1 MSENLPKFTFIV
13 PVRDESAR
21 IDRCLASIRGQDYP
35 REQIEIHVPDQGSTD
50 DTREKARS
58 YGALVTANPAQRG
71 IFSMPAAFR
80 QAGGDLI
87 CVMAADNVLRPSFAR
102 RMAEPFVDPS
112 VRFAFAHVTDDRPD
126 YALTTRY
133 INRFTDPFNQ
143 FIYGAA
149 CNSREFHKAYAPLR
163 TTPNYALYRF
173 PAERPPLLAI
183 AQGAVIRAP
192 YSMPDDYEDDVGCV
206 FDMIASGAVMACV
219 DEPLVDHYTTTG
231 LFDLLKKFQ
240 PRIAKNFK
248 PASSLRWRDRYVPA
262 DRRFRRS
269 LWPFYAVSIVPPV
282 FVALW
287 RALRDREPLWLFHPI
302 IGFAFAWITAIEA
315 CKNLGDAFDLLF
327 NRHAVPSG
335 ETSKE

>member
-1 MSENLPKFTFIV
+1 MSGRVPKITFIV

-21 IDRCLASIRGQDYP
+21 IDRCLASIRAQEYP
-35 REQIEIHVPDQGSTD
+35 ADKIEIILPDQGSTD

-58 YGALVTANPAQRG
+58 YGALVTENPAQRA

-80 QAGGDLI
+80 QASGDLI
-87 CVMAADNVLRPSFAR
+87 CVMAADNVVHPSFAR
-102 RMAEPFVDPS
+102 RMAEPFEDPS

-133 INRFTDPFNQ
+133 FNRFTDPFNQ
-143 FIYGAA
+143 FMYGAA
-149 CNSREFHKAYAPLR
+149 CNSREFHKAYTPLR
-163 TTPNYALYRF
+163 TTPNFALYRF
-173 PAERPPLLAI
+173 PPQRPPLLAI
-183 AQGAVIRAP
+183 AQGAVLRAP
-192 YSMPDDYEDDVGCV
+192 FSMPDGYEDDVGVV

-219 DEPLVDHYTTTG
+219 DAPLVDHYTTTG
-231 LFDLLKKFQ
+231 LFDLLHKFQ

-262 DRRFRRS
+262 DRRRRRS
-269 LWPFYAVSIVPPV
+269 LWPLYAISVVPPT

-287 RALRDREPLWLFHPI
+287 RALRDREPLWLYHPI
-302 IGFAFAWITAIEA
+302 ISFAFAWITAVEA
-315 CKNLGDAFDLLF
+315 CKNLGDALDLLF
-327 NRHAVPSG
+327 NRHSTPAG